1 MKFIKSPIFYMGNK
15 FKLLPQLV
23 PLFPTNI
30 NTFYD
35 LFGGSGCMSGN
46 INSKKTIYNEINENI
61 VNLYKLFLK
70 YTPEEIDNKIK
81 SYIEKYNLN
90 KEGTD
95 VRQNNPDIKEIRDF
109 YNDRYLEFRKAYN
122 ESERDYLML
131 YTLTFYSF
139 SNLIRFNSKSDFN
152 MPYGNRCYC
161 EKHYQQMKNW
171 YELIKDKDIEI
182 KQENAF
188 DILQDTIFNKDDF
201 IYLDPP
207 YSNTL
212 AIYNEKRAFGGWTIE
227 DDKRLF
233 IILEKLDKCGIKW
246 GMSNV
251 FKNKDYINEHLI
263 KWCEKNNWN
272 VHHLNF
278 TYSSLGKGNSNSDE
292 VYICNYNTN
301 ENQLTIFDIGES
313 NE

>member
-1 MKFIKSPIFYMGNK
+1 MKYVKSPIFYMGNK
-15 FKLLPQLV
+15 FKLLPQLA
-23 PLFPTNI
+23 PLFPSNI

-46 INSKKTIYNEINENI
+46 VNAKKTIYNEINENI

-70 YTPEEIDNKIK
+70 YTPEEIDATIK
-81 SYIEKYNLN
+81 GYVDKYNLN

-95 VRQNNPDIKEIRDF
+95 VRQNNPDIKEIRNF

-161 EKHYQQMKNW
+161 EKHYQQMKDW

-251 FKNKDYINEHLI
+251 FKNKDYVNEHLI
-263 KWCEKNNWN
+263 KWCEEHNWH

-278 TYSSLGKGNSNSDE
+278 TYSSLGKGNANSDE
-292 VYICNYNTN
+292 VYICNYD
-301 ENQLTIFDIGES
+301 IFDDLD
-313 NE
+313 

>member
-1 MKFIKSPIFYMGNK
+1 VNA
-15 FKLLPQLV
+15 
-23 PLFPTNI
+23 
-30 NTFYD
+30 
-35 LFGGSGCMSGN
+35 
-46 INSKKTIYNEINENI
+46 KKTIYNEINENI

-70 YTPEEIDNKIK
+70 YTPEEIDTTIK
-81 SYIEKYNLN
+81 GYVEKYNLN

-161 EKHYQQMKNW
+161 EKHYQQMKDW
-171 YELIKDKDIEI
+171 YELIKDKNIEI
-182 KQENAF
+182 RQQNAF

-233 IILEKLDKCGIKW
+233 VILEKLDKCGIKW

-251 FKNKDYINEHLI
+251 FKNKDYVNDHLI
-263 KWCEKNNWN
+263 KWCEEHNWH

-278 TYSSLGKGNSNSDE
+278 TYSSLGKGNANSDE
-292 VYICNYNTN
+292 VYICNYDTF
-301 ENQLTIFDIGES
+301 EDLD
-313 NE
+313 

>member
-1 MKFIKSPIFYMGNK
+1 MKYIKSPIFYMGNK
-15 FKLLPQLV
+15 YKLLPQLI
-23 PLFPTNI
+23 PLFPKNI
-30 NTFYD
+30 DTFYD

-46 INSKKTIYNEINENI
+46 IKAKKTIYNEINENI

-70 YTPEEIDNKIK
+70 YTPEEIDSTIRN
-81 SYIEKYNLN
+81 YIEKYNLN

-95 VRQNNPDIKEIRDF
+95 VRQNNLDIKKIRDF
-109 YNDRYLEFRKAYN
+109 YNERYLEFRKAYN
-122 ESERDYLML
+122 ESDRDYLML

-161 EKHYQQMKNW
+161 EKHYQQMKDW
-171 YELIKDKDIEI
+171 YELIKDKNIEI

-188 DILQDTIFNKDDF
+188 DILQDTIFNKNDF

-227 DDKRLF
+227 DDKKLF
-233 IILEKLDKCGIKW
+233 VILEKLNKYGIKW
-246 GMSNV
+246 GISNV
-251 FKNKDYINEHLI
+251 FKNKNYVNEHLI
-263 KWCEKNNWN
+263 KWCEEHNWN

-292 VYICNYNTN
+292 VYICNYNV
-301 ENQLTIFDIGES
+301 EDKQLNLFDLGES

>member
-139 SNLIRFNSKSDFN
+139 SNLIRFNSKSNFN

-161 EKHYQQMKNW
+161 EKHYQQMKDW

-188 DILQDTIFNKDDF
+188 DILQDTIFNNDDF

-233 IILEKLDKCGIKW
+233 AILEKLDKCGIKW

-251 FKNKDYINEHLI
+251 FKNKDYVNEHLI

-278 TYSSLGKGNSNSDE
+278 TYSSLGKGNSN
-292 VYICNYNTN
+292 
-301 ENQLTIFDIGES
+301 
-313 NE
+313 

>member
-1 MKFIKSPIFYMGNK
+1 MNKYVKSPIFYMGNK
-15 FKLLPQLV
+15 FKLLPQLI
-23 PLFPTNI
+23 PLFPI
-30 NTFYD
+30 YIHKFYD
-35 LFGGSGCMSGN
+35 LFGGSGCMSAN
-46 INSKKTIYNEINENI
+46 VKADKTIYNEINDNI
-61 VNLYKLFLK
+61 VNLYKLFLNN
-70 YTPEEIDNKIK
+70 TPEELDHKIK
-81 SYIEKYNLN
+81 MYIEWFGLN

-95 VRQNNPDIKEIRDF
+95 VRQNNPDIKEIRDL
-109 YNDRYLEFRKAYN
+109 YNHRYLQFRKAYN
-122 ESERDYLML
+122 ESERDDVML

-139 SNLIRFNSKSDFN
+139 SNLIRFNGNNEFN

-161 EKHYQQMKNW
+161 EKHYQQMKDW

-212 AIYNEKRAFGGWTIE
+212 AIYNEKRAFGGWTID

-233 IILEKLDKCGIKW
+233 TILEKLDKCGIKW
-246 GMSNV
+246 GLSNV
-251 FKNKDYINEHLI
+251 FRNKGVENTHLI
-263 KWCEKNNWN
+263 EWCKKNNWY

-278 TYSSLGKGNSNSDE
+278 TYSSLGKGNANSDE
-292 VYICNYNTN
+292 VYICNYTN
-301 ENQLTIFDIGES
+301 EVEL
-313 NE
+313 